1 MVRFAFQDGHGA
13 VKLLGEDEAGE
24 DVGEG
29 HLRQ

>member
-1 MVRFAFQDGHGA
+1 MMVRFPLHDRHST

-29 HLRQ
+29 HL